1 MISDFGIG
9 ISESGKR
16 KAEKAGWLGIGD
28 LRILKEGV
36 GGFFSADGGGGA
48 VAGVDDGLVRK
59 GEDFFTDAGKE
70 KVAIPSRQV
79 PAAHAIGKEDVA
91 AEKLASGRKI

>member
-1 MISDFGIG
+1 MGF
-9 ISESGKR
+9 R
-16 KAEKAGWLGIGD
+16 KAESEKSWVAGIGD

-36 GGFFSADGGGGA
+36 GGFFAADGGGGA

-59 GEDFFTDAGKE
+59 GEDFFANAGEKE
-70 KVAIPSRQV
+70 VAVPSRQV